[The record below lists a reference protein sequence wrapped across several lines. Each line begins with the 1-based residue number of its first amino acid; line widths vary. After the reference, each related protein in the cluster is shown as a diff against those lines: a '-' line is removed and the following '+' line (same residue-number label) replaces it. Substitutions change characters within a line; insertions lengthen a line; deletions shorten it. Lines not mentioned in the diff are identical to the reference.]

1 MDNATRKELLYKAR
15 AAGYPGSILDVY
27 ANYDQGKDLIGEF
40 QDQQRH
46 QQMSGMAAQQSG
58 LQQSAQQGGQQ
69 PQIDMQPEPVAM
81 PAIPSL
87 PTPAPNFTPPQPPAP
102 IGVQSQ
108 NSPMGMVSG
117 QSGPNQGRAIFATGG
132 FTEGDPVKEFDLSK
146 SMAENLELNRRARA
160 AGWNSV
166 ADYEKAKWGYNTA
179 AQGTPKVDLPKFPTR
194 VGPTKEAAVLD
205 ANQKEQMKKFAE
217 EHPYRGSYPNDPAGL
232 PSVPI
237 FETALMAGASIPALV
252 SSGEALGGS
261 AFGQAAKA
269 AWNYSTKSI
278 PGLSLGNL
286 VEGYGAGVAT
296 SQIPENLKKW
306 QKGDYKN
313 AAMEAALL
321 GTDFM
326 GIGVLNSFRPKYTAL
341 KTLPIKYADPELTG
355 TKLGQSPD
363 LNLQL
368 LKEKGPQFE
377 QRVLE
382 LSKLPPYNSV
392 MDEGFDPNT
401 VVHRLNTEI
410 VNGKP
415 LPSLDVQLDAAEQ
428 HKLKYCPPG
437 AACAESSNHIA
448 QSIWNKLNPS
458 EPYAYNENAADA
470 WYTRDQMVRHG
481 GEVVY
486 DSGKQPFNK
495 FDIGNLQIGDQV
507 MMGPGSVT
515 KFPDKDPVTGLLKED
530 GVQHRATIVG
540 RNEQGQ
546 PLILES
552 GLGNTLIPVPL
563 QNNLFYSNSGN
574 YGIRS
579 IVRPKQFIGAEE
591 KIAERLFKNGQ
602 INTPGSIEFDS
613 KFPSFKKFYNANKN
627 QIKHT
632 LNLNPD
638 EADQVF
644 RAVMGIGAQETK
656 LNNRLPGSKLAKAKV
671 SLEKKLEEKNLTPIV
686 KSGVNAVKKLGNAL
700 TYFPNKDLA
709 PFPGNARLEMEAHK
723 LVGSGDFKNVKEA
736 IGHLYATKY
745 NKSPKFST
753 NSTIPSKGMFK
764 QKEISNTGKS
774 FGLDQSNFANNEAV
788 QLESAMANLADITKR
803 LQKDNPDYSFEKALD
818 LAILSWN
825 SPSKAKSKDL
835 VDFYYHG
842 IGNPNPD
849 QIKFDYL
856 EKIKA
861 NMAKITPITNVKPKS
876 KETIG
881 TFVHKTGGVKE
892 KKCYTC
898 VGRKR
903 RV

>member
-1 MDNATRKELLYKAR
+1 M
-15 AAGYPGSILDVY
+15 
-27 ANYDQGKDLIGEF
+27 
-40 QDQQRH
+40 
-46 QQMSGMAAQQSG
+46 
-58 LQQSAQQGGQQ
+58 Q
-69 PQIDMQPEPVAM
+69 PQPVAM
-81 PAIPSL
+81 PAIPSS
-87 PTPAPNFTPPQPPAP
+87 PTPSPNFTPPQPPAP

-108 NSPMGMVSG
+108 DTPVGIVSG
-117 QSGPNQGRAIFATGG
+117 QSGPNQARPIFKTGG
-132 FTEGDPVKEFDLSK
+132 FKYDEGGPIDWESIKNP
-146 SMAENLELNRRARA
+146 ELGAKAKA
-160 AGWNSV
+160 AGWDTVEQYRN
-166 ADYEKAKWGYNTA
+166 AKFAYNTTA
-179 AQGTPKVDLPKFPTR
+179 AGTPKADLPKFPTR
-194 VGPTKEAAVLD
+194 PGPTKEAAVLD
-205 ANQKEQMKKFAE
+205 ANQKEQMKKFIE
-217 EHPYRGSYPNDPAGL
+217 ERPNRRSYPNDPAGL

-237 FETALMAGASIPALV
+237 FEAALMAGASIPAII
-252 SSGEALGGS
+252 SSAETLGGS
-261 AFGQAAKA
+261 AFGQAVKTS
-269 AWNYSTKSI
+269 WNLAPKNI
-278 PGLSLGNL
+278 PGLTLGNT
-286 VEGYGAGVAT
+286 VEGYAAGVAT

-306 QKGDYKN
+306 KKGDYKN
-313 AAMEAALL
+313 AAMEAVLL

-326 GIGVLNSFRPKYTAL
+326 GLGILNSFRPKYTAL
-341 KTLPIKYADPELTG
+341 KNSPVRYIDPELTD

-368 LKEKGPQFE
+368 LKAKGPKFE

-382 LSKLPPYNSV
+382 MSRLPPYNSV
-392 MDEGFDPNT
+392 MDSGFDPST
-401 VVHRLNTEI
+401 VVNRLNTEV

-415 LPSLDVQLDAAEQ
+415 LRSLDAQLDAAEQ

-437 AACAESSNHIA
+437 AACAESSNHVA
-448 QSIWNKLNPS
+448 QSIWNKLNPT

-470 WYTRDQMVRHG
+470 WYTRDQMVKHG

-486 DSGKQPFNK
+486 DSGKQPFHK
-495 FDIGNLQIGDQV
+495 FDTNNLQIGDQV

-515 KFPDKDPVTGLLKED
+515 KFPDIDPATGLLKED
-530 GVQHRATIVG
+530 GVQHRATVVG
-540 RNEQGQ
+540 RDAQGK

-552 GLGNTLIPVPL
+552 GLGKTLIPMPL
-563 QNNLFYSNSGN
+563 GSNLFYSNSGN
-574 YGIRS
+574 SGIRS
-579 IVRPKQFIGAEE
+579 IVRPRQFIGAEE

-602 INTPGSIEFDS
+602 INSPGSIEFES
-613 KFPSFKKFYNANKN
+613 TFPSFKNFYDSNKI

-632 LNLNPD
+632 LDLNTD
-638 EADQVF
+638 ETDQVF

-671 SLEKKLEEKNLTPIV
+671 TIQNKLEEKNLTPIV
-686 KSGVNAVKKLGNAL
+686 KSGVNAVKKVGNAL
-700 TYFPNKDLA
+700 TYFPNKNLA

-753 NSTIPSKGMFK
+753 NSTVPSKGMFK
-764 QKEISNTGKS
+764 QKEVSNTGKS
-774 FGLDQSNFANNEAV
+774 FGLNQSNFANNEPL
-788 QLESAMANLADITKR
+788 QLEAAMANLADITKR
-803 LQKDNPDYSFEKALD
+803 LRKENPDYSFEKALD

-842 IGNPNPD
+842 VGNPNPD
-849 QIKFDYL
+849 KIKFDYL
-856 EKIKA
+856 EKVKA
-861 NMAKITPITNVKPKS
+861 NMAKITPITNIKPKS

-881 TFVHKTGGVKE
+881 TFVHETGGFKE